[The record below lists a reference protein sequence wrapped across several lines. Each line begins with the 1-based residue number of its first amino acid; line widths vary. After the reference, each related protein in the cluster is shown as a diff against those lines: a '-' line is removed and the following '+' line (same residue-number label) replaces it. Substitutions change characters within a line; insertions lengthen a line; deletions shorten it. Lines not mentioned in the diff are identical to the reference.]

1 MRYLRAGFGA
11 QRLSASL
18 EFTHSPQQDVFPRV
32 IMCSTP
38 FGIIGIHTIAEEREL
53 PDCPVLNA
61 FRHHWN
67 SHSLFQPRKLPTP
80 CAQRLSA
87 SLEFTLFRIFL
98 IVSQRLVLNAF
109 RHHWNS
115 HALPVTLFTS
125 IVLCSTPFGIIGIH
139 THKAAGHSTKC
150 LVLCSTPFG
159 IIGIHTLSRDNGYL
173 VFWCVLNAFRHH
185 WNSHTSEGR
194 AHRCVVACAQR
205 LSASLEFTHLHSRK
219 KETE

>member
-139 THKAAGHSTKC
+139 THKAAGFAIYPT
-150 LVLCSTPFG
+150 
-159 IIGIHTLSRDNGYL
+159 N
-173 VFWCVLNAFRHH
+173 
-185 WNSHTSEGR
+185 
-194 AHRCVVACAQR
+194 CAQR
-205 LSASLEFTHLHSRK
+205 LSASLEFTHTPRQVIPQSALFCAQRLSASL
-219 KETE
+219 EFTL